1 MNTGKRGLPPFCS
14 IKKEEESI
22 LNMTT
27 QLDEKQISALR
38 ALHFW
43 RRNLLVA
50 SKNQDIPEYQKSR
63 IAIVHLFKYC
73 DYLKVPFKVRA
84 QLLCKTDQFCDF
96 SDLLI

>member
-1 MNTGKRGLPPFCS
+1 MNMIS
-14 IKKEEESI
+14 
-22 LNMTT
+22 

-43 RRNLLVA
+43 RRNLIVA
-50 SKNQDIPEYQKSR
+50 SRQQDSIECHKSR

-73 DYLKVPFKVRA
+73 DHLEIPYRLQNKVIYAALKDVA
-84 QLLCKTDQFCDF
+84 F